1 MTVNNVANQLQV
13 TGAYALDAKQQPVET
28 VADLNNIAREY
39 RYIGMSVV
47 VLNAVYKY
55 DEEEEANVLVSM
67 NPQEYWLVGGTANK
81 NWQPKPYVSND
92 EFDTLVLSSNS
103 LYRLYLQTR
112 KELNEVKQML
122 RK

>member
-13 TGAYALDAKQQPVET
+13 TGAYALDAKMQPVET
-28 VADLNNIAREY
+28 VADLSNIAREY

-55 DEEEEANVLVSM
+55 DEEEEANVLVST
-67 NPQEYWLVGGTANK
+67 NPQEYWLVGGTDNK
-81 NWQPKPYVSND
+81 NWQPKPYVTND

-103 LYRLYLQTR
+103 LYRLYLHTR
-112 KELNEVKQML
+112 KELNEIKQML